1 VYYNKKQLNLLF
13 TADERSR
20 SALKNYIQLL
30 VEKHISIVIPNYNMA
45 ATIGQCLEA
54 AYSSAYKNFEVVVV
68 DDHSEDNSV
77 EIIKQFPCKLICL
90 ESRSG
95 TSRARNTGA
104 RNSRGDFIFFIDADC
119 LLERD
124 TLSVV
129 NRTLSVNDHE
139 IMIGGTYT
147 KMPFD
152 RTFYSIFQSVFVNYS
167 ETKNIEN
174 PDYIAAHAMIVD
186 ARTFKKSGG
195 FPEDFMPIIEDI
207 EFSHRLR
214 RSGCRLVMNPD
225 IQVRHIFNFT
235 LLKSLRNAVR
245 KSMYWNMYSLKNKD
259 VFKDSGSASV
269 ELKTNVASYFLNII
283 LIALFVLLGTTEF
296 LYPVPP
302 VFMLNIFI
310 NRKLLKV
317 YYETGGILFGARA
330 FIYYTMIYP
339 VPIAIGTLRAVIKYL
354 LSHRQI
360 QTKGKV
366 RS

>member
-1 VYYNKKQLNLLF
+1 
-13 TADERSR
+13 
-20 SALKNYIQLL
+20 
-30 VEKHISIVIPNYNMA
+30 MA
-45 ATIGQCLEA
+45 ATIGPCLEA
-54 AYSSAYKNFEVVVV
+54 AFSSDYNNFEVVVV

-77 EIIKQFPCKLICL
+77 EIIKQYPCKLIRL

-104 RNSRGDFIFFIDADC
+104 KNSRGEYIFFIDADC
-119 LLERD
+119 LLERE
-124 TLSVV
+124 TLSIV
-129 NRTLSVNDHE
+129 NRTLSLSGSDV
-139 IMIGGTYT
+139 IIGGTYT
-147 KMPFD
+147 KMPYD

-167 ETKNIEN
+167 ETKNIVN

-186 ARTFKKSGG
+186 AGTFGKSGG

-214 RSGCRLVMNPD
+214 RSGCRLKMNPD

-269 ELKTNVASYFLNII
+269 ELKTNVASCSLNIV
-283 LIALFVLLGTTEF
+283 LIALFLLFNISEF

-302 VFMLNIFI
+302 VFMFNIFI
-310 NRKLLKV
+310 NRNMLKV
-317 YYETGGILFGARA
+317 FFETGGIFFGFKA

-339 VPIAIGTLRAVIKYL
+339 VPITIGTLMAVMKYL
-354 LSHRQI
+354 SGGR
-360 QTKGKV
+360 QTKK
-366 RS
+366 SEK

>member
-1 VYYNKKQLNLLF
+1 
-13 TADERSR
+13 
-20 SALKNYIQLL
+20 
-30 VEKHISIVIPNYNMA
+30 MA

-54 AYSSAYKNFEVVVV
+54 AFSSDYKNFEVIVV

-77 EIIKQFPCKLICL
+77 EIIKKFPCKLICL

-124 TLSVV
+124 TLPIV
-129 NRTLSVNDHE
+129 NRTLSENDHD

-147 KMPFD
+147 RMPFD
-152 RTFYSIFQSVFVNYS
+152 RTFFSIFQSVFVNYS
-167 ETKNIEN
+167 ETKNVKS

-186 ARTFKKSGG
+186 ARTFEKSGG
-195 FPEDFMPIIEDI
+195 FPEDFLPIIEDV

-214 RSGCRLVMNPD
+214 RAGCKLIMNPE

-235 LLKSLRNAVR
+235 LWKSLRNAVK
-245 KSMYWNMYSLKNKD
+245 KSMYWNIYSLENKD
-259 VFKDSGSASV
+259 VFRDSGSASV
-269 ELKTNVASYFLNII
+269 ELKTNVASYFLNVLMII
-283 LIALFVLLGTTEF
+283 LFVMFDTSVF

-302 VFMLNIFI
+302 VFMFNIFI
-310 NRKLLKV
+310 NRRLLKAF
-317 YYETGGILFGARA
+317 YETGGILFGVKA
-330 FIYYTMIYP
+330 FIYYTMLYP
-339 VPIAIGTLRAVIKYL
+339 VPIFIGTLRACIKHISSRRL
-354 LSHRQI
+354 T
-360 QTKGKV
+360 QTKKEV